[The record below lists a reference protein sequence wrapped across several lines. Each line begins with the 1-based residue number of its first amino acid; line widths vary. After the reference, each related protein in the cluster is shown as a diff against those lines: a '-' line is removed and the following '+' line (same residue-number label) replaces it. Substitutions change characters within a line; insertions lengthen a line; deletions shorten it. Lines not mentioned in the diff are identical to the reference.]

1 MRHYEIIF
9 LVHPDYS
16 DKISV
21 IIEKYKKIILDNSGI
36 IHRLED
42 WGRRQLSYSINKLHK
57 AHYILINIEVYPK
70 VINLL
75 ETDFRFNVA
84 IIRNIIMSVKKA
96 MHEASPI
103 IKLKEEKKEK
113 K

>member
-9 LVHPDYS
+9 IVHPDYS
-16 DKISV
+16 DKVSS
-21 IIEKYKKIILDNSGI
+21 IIEKYKKIILDHSGI

-57 AHYILINIEVYPK
+57 AHYILMNIEVNPK
-70 VINLL
+70 VIHLL
-75 ETDFRFNVA
+75 ETDFRFNIA
-84 IIRNIIMSVKKA
+84 IIRNIIMLVKKA
-96 MHEASPI
+96 ISEESPI